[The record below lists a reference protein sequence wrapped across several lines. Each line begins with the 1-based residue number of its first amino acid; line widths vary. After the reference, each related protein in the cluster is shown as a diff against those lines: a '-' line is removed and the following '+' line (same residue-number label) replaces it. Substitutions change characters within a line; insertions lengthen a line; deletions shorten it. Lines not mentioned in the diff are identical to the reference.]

1 MILFFCDSGRSS
13 DHFAIK
19 KLTQKS
25 KGSNRIRYIS
35 VCFRM
40 SKTAEICQNLSKI
53 KNWILATLD
62 LSNLS
67 ETFGE
72 YVLTNFQL
80 FFTRKETLEAKVA
93 DVTLAIKDHVHIEKA
108 ANARGK
114 GRSSSERES

>member
-1 MILFFCDSGRSS
+1 
-13 DHFAIK
+13 
-19 KLTQKS
+19 
-25 KGSNRIRYIS
+25 
-35 VCFRM
+35 M
-40 SKTAEICQNLSKI
+40 SKTAEIHMSKI
-53 KNWILATLD
+53 KKSVLATFH
-62 LSNLS
+62 LSHLS